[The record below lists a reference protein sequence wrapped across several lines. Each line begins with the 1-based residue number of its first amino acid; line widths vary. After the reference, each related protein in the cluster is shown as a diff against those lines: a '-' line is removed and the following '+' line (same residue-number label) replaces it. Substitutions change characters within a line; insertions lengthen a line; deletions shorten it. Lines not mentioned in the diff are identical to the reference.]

1 MIKVTNKDIYGKEVN
16 EMIDAYNKLI
26 KDHPLKNKD
35 SVDAIKSIES
45 CIGLVD
51 NVVLAG
57 MTCKHDDELSARI
70 HMLMV
75 IMGAMIHEETTR
87 YADSLDDA
95 ISKLVDELVSKL
107 SHLMED

>member
-1 MIKVTNKDIYGKEVN
+1 MLKLINKDIYSKDVN

-26 KDHPLKNKD
+26 KDRPLKNKD

-70 HMLMV
+70 HMLML
-75 IMGAMIHEETTR
+75 IMSAMLHEEVEK
-87 YADSLDDA
+87 YVDSLDDK
-95 ISKLVDELVSKL
+95 ISKAVDELVNKL